1 MWYHAI
7 MGTVNKMK
15 RGKTLGELIG
25 VRCQPELVDAIDGWR
40 RSQPNL
46 PNRPEAIRLL
56 VIATLQILDKDPGED
71 SGKRKKRNPA

>member
-1 MWYHAI
+1 M
-7 MGTVNKMK
+7 VNKMK
-15 RGKTLGELIG
+15 RGKAIGELIG
-25 VRCQPELVDAIDGWR
+25 VRCQPELVDAIDWWR

-46 PNRPEAIRLL
+46 PSRPEAIRLL

>member
-7 MGTVNKMK
+7 MGTVNNMK
-15 RGKTLGELIG
+15 RGKSLGEFIG

-40 RSQPNL
+40 RSQPNF
-46 PNRPEAIRLL
+46 PSRPEAIRLL